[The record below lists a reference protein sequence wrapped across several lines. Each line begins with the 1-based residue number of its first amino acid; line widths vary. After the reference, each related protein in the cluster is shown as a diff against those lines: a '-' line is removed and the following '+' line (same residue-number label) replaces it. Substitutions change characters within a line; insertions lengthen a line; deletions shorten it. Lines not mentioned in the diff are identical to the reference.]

1 MSQLYTLQGEELGSL
16 LSAAIQKARLSKA
29 VSTKAI
35 VSKLKPPPV
44 KIIPKTPKISIPPQ
58 KLKVTPQE
66 IAKTGQGL
74 QTAGNITTTA
84 GKGIVAVGGA
94 VASTGVGLKVGTL
107 IAGAGGAVAGAG
119 SFMTASGTL
128 LSSVGGTATD
138 IQKLSKLNLNSLG
151 TKEGLAL
158 VSKVGTETDSN
169 LLNKSPVK
177 IGDLVNTGN
186 QAISI
191 NDSFKAGNLQA
202 GSNLTS
208 DLLNNFGVN
217 PTITESIRTGG
228 QIAQQGKE
236 GNISETLNTTGNFLS
251 SLGYN
256 QEGEIFKMASGTTSA
271 VERILVQEN
280 QKGEILP
287 NPFPVFKDPVND
299 PSHPLYIPPISEPSK
314 GKPIPLPS
322 NQKTEKTD
330 SSNIGIFLIA
340 GIGIFLLTQK
350 KGKKK

>member
-16 LSAAIQKARLSKA
+16 LSAAIQKAGLNKA
-29 VSTKAI
+29 ISTKAI

-66 IAKTGQGL
+66 TLKVAKGI
-74 QTAGNITTTA
+74 QTAGAVTSLV
-84 GKGIVAVGGA
+84 GKGITVVGGA
-94 VASTGVGLKVGTL
+94 VGASVVGAPVGAL
-107 IAGAGGAVAGAG
+107 IAGAGAGVAGYGQLMVGAGVGLEAVAQ
-119 SFMTASGTL
+119 TAIDAQS
-128 LSSVGGTATD
+128 
-138 IQKLSKLNLNSLG
+138 LSKLSLQSLK

-158 VSKVGTETDSN
+158 VSKIGTGIDSN

-177 IGDLVNTGN
+177 IGDLVSTGN
-186 QAISI
+186 QAIAI

-217 PTITESIRTGG
+217 PTITESIRTKG

-314 GKPIPLPS
+314 GKISPLPS
-322 NQKTEKTD
+322 NSKTEKTD
-330 SSNIGIFLIA
+330 SSNIEIFLIA

-350 KGKKK
+350 KGKRK